1 MDPRVVAD
9 AVEAGEEDVIMEA
22 LRTYNREV
30 SASRERACTEEVGRA
45 GLACADPGLRAAGG
59 GRRAAEGP
67 GSARTLGGGE
77 RRGGRAGARGGRAR

>member
-59 GRRAAEGP
+59 ARRRGRGLRAPWGAG
-67 GSARTLGGGE
+67 RGGG
-77 RRGGRAGARGGRAR
+77 GAGARGGRAR